1 MLVLKPSF
9 GTPSGTLASL
19 KQQFS
24 CFRHGGEASLR
35 TLIRRGVSCV
45 GCCERIWAQ
54 NLQRVLRS
62 NECGHEQRASRKL
75 LSFPPFCPSAFCR
88 WLVSLL
94 EANGE
99 YTLLLI
105 LHRPVACPCKELQS
119 NSKSAG

>member
-54 NLQRVLRS
+54 NLQRVFRS

-75 LSFPPFCPSAFCR
+75 LSLV
-88 WLVSLL
+88 LVSSSAVLSKRVL
-94 EANGE
+94 PMAGD
-99 YTLLLI
+99 
-105 LHRPVACPCKELQS
+105 PVR
-119 NSKSAG
+119 SKRRIYAATYLASSSCLPVQRTPVQ